1 MKHND
6 QAPGGAQEPDSNGP
20 SNPPPFSDHEG
31 QIELSTSSERYHDL
45 ADYHETNTPPKKSYW
60 AKLNH
65 KATTYHPRLP
75 LLRRIPLPALA
86 IITLLITI
94 NLLIWAIV
102 SIPLSQHPSL
112 ISTAVLSWSLGLR
125 HALDADHISAIDLMT
140 RRLMATGQRPVTVG
154 TFFSLGHSTIVVITS
169 LVVAGSAAAVSK
181 FGSFGKVGGIIG
193 SSVSASFLILLGGM
207 NVYILY
213 KLLVALRGRCNS
225 PAPAATTTSSTS
237 GHGHEGNGTPDA
249 GEEFKIEGQGFLFKL
264 LKRLF
269 RLIDRPWKMYPLGV
283 LFGLGF
289 DTSSEIAL
297 LGIAA
302 ISASQGTS
310 IWLILIFPVLFT
322 AGMCLLD
329 TLDGALM
336 MTLYSS
342 ARLGKDA
349 IAVLFFQVVLTG
361 VTVVVAVVIGVLQL
375 LNMVL
380 AVAEPEG
387 KFWDGVG
394 VAGDNYDIIGGSI
407 CGSFLLFGALGALV
421 YKPWRRR
428 VDAHRELLRKD
439 QEERGLEL
447 QRTTSE
453 TMVHGVPEVLPV
465 QPGPSNNER
474 VEPITVQSSKGP
486 RHHERLID

>member
-1 MKHND
+1 MND
-6 QAPGGAQEPDSNGP
+6 NTAPQGAQNPRLDGPSTPLYSDNHGEGRLQLTDSNIPRDNTNVSHSPTP
-20 SNPPPFSDHEG
+20 SRSKSKYWKK
-31 QIELSTSSERYHDL
+31 LHD
-45 ADYHETNTPPKKSYW
+45 
-60 AKLNH
+60 
-65 KATTYHPRLP
+65 KASTYHPRLP
-75 LLRRIPLPALA
+75 LFRRIPLPALA
-86 IITLLITI
+86 IITLLITT

-102 SIPLSQHPSL
+102 AIPLSYHPRL
-112 ISTAVLSWSLGLR
+112 VPTAILAWSLGLR

-140 RRLMATGQRPVTVG
+140 RRLIATGQKPVTVG

-181 FGSFGKVGGIIG
+181 FGTFGKVGGIIG
-193 SSVSASFLILLGGM
+193 TTVSATFLIVLGCM
-207 NVYILY
+207 NIYILW
-213 KLLVALRGRCNS
+213 KLLVALRERCNS
-225 PAPAATTTSSTS
+225 PAPVAA
-237 GHGHEGNGTPDA
+237 GEGDEARGDA
-249 GEEFKIEGQGFLFKL
+249 GEEFKIEGQGVLFKV
-264 LKRLF
+264 LKKLF

-329 TLDGALM
+329 TVDGALM

-342 ARLGKDA
+342 ARLGGDA

-361 VTVVVAVVIGVLQL
+361 VTVVVAVIIGVLQL

-394 VAGDNYDIIGGSI
+394 IAGDNYDIIGGSI
-407 CGSFLLFGALGALV
+407 CGSFLVFGGLGALV
-421 YKPWRRR
+421 YRPWRRR
-428 VDAHRELLRKD
+428 VDARREMLRKD

-447 QRTTSE
+447 ERTRTE
-453 TMVHGVPEVLPV
+453 TLDGHGVPEILPV
-465 QPGPSNNER
+465 QAGPSKAAT
-474 VEPITVQSSKGP
+474 VEPAKEPKQD
-486 RHHERLID
+486 ERLID

>member
-1 MKHND
+1 MNHND
-6 QAPGGAQEPDSNGP
+6 HALGGAQEPGLSGP
-20 SNPPPFSDHEG
+20 STPLYSDHEEQTQLTRFNDPSNDTNG
-31 QIELSTSSERYHDL
+31 SSSP
-45 ADYHETNTPPKKSYW
+45 TTSYW
-60 AKLNH
+60 KKLNH
-65 KATTYHPRLP
+65 KASTYHPRLP

-102 SIPLSQHPSL
+102 AIPLSYHPQL

-140 RRLMATGQRPVTVG
+140 RRLMATGGRPVTVG

-193 SSVSASFLILLGGM
+193 STVSATFLIVLGCM
-207 NVYILY
+207 NVYILW
-213 KLLVALRGRCNS
+213 KLLAALRKRCNS
-225 PAPAATTTSSTS
+225 PAPAAVVA
-237 GHGHEGNGTPDA
+237 GEGNESRGDS
-249 GEEFKIEGQGFLFKL
+249 GEEFKIEGQGLLFKV
-264 LKRLF
+264 LKKLF

-342 ARLGKDA
+342 ARLGGDA

-361 VTVVVAVVIGVLQL
+361 VTVIVAVVIGVLQL

-421 YKPWRRR
+421 YRPWRRR
-428 VDAHRELLRKD
+428 VDAKREMLRKD

-447 QRTTSE
+447 EITATQA
-453 TMVHGVPEVLPV
+453 VDHGVPEVLPV
-465 QPGPSNNER
+465 QPGSSNDAK
-474 VEPITVQSSKGP
+474 VEPITLEPTKGP
-486 RHHERLID
+486 KHHERLVD

>member
-6 QAPGGAQEPDSNGP
+6 EARSGAQEPRLNGVSTP
-20 SNPPPFSDHEG
+20 LSPDHHG
-31 QIELSTSSERYHDL
+31 QIQLTSSDVSHNN
-45 ADYHETNTPPKKSYW
+45 TNSPPLQKTTYW
-60 AKLNH
+60 KRLNQ
-65 KATTYHPRLP
+65 KATTYRPRLP
-75 LLRRIPLPALA
+75 LLRRIPLRALA
-86 IITLLITI
+86 VITLLITT

-102 SIPLSQHPSL
+102 SIPLSSHPSL

-181 FGSFGKVGGIIG
+181 FGDFGRVGGIIG
-193 SSVSASFLILLGGM
+193 SSVSASFLIVLGCM
-207 NVYILY
+207 NVYILW
-213 KLLVALRGRCNS
+213 KLLSALRRRCNS
-225 PAPAATTTSSTS
+225 PLPAAAGPGPTTSTT
-237 GHGHEGNGTPDA
+237 EGDRDA
-249 GEEFKIEGQGFLFKL
+249 NADSEQEFKIEGQGVLFKL
-264 LKRLF
+264 LKKLF

-375 LNMVL
+375 LNMIL

-407 CGSFLLFGALGALV
+407 CGSFLLFGALGAVV
-421 YKPWRRR
+421 YKPWRKR
-428 VDAHRELLRKD
+428 VDAKRAMLRKD
-439 QEERGLEL
+439 QEEIGLEL
-447 QRTTSE
+447 ERTTTE
-453 TMVHGVPEVLPV
+453 TMVHGIPEVLPV
-465 QPGPSNNER
+465 QPGPSNLAR
-474 VEPITVQSSKGP
+474 VESMTVQSSKGP
-486 RHHERLID
+486 KHHDRLVH